1 MNVALRNAGPKLMAL
16 FWSGCKEAVESAGAA
31 NNDAK
36 NASFS
41 VILEGL
47 ADCVACSGSGALE
60 LKLRRSTVT
69 LLAFLASSGKPGFEI
84 LLSELPKR
92 NNFIALILQMVISEM
107 DAEVVNCHQPP
118 EIFRER

>member
-1 MNVALRNAGPKLMAL
+1 M
-16 FWSGCKEAVESAGAA
+16 E
-31 NNDAK
+31 
-36 NASFS
+36 
-41 VILEGL
+41 
-47 ADCVACSGSGALE
+47 E